1 MICAIIQARCES
13 IRFPGKILSRI
24 NNKTS
29 IEILINRLKKS
40 KYIDKIIIATSND
53 ASNKQLIKILKKQN
67 IDFYIGSKNN
77 VLSRYYFAA
86 KKFKARVIVRL
97 TGDNPLV
104 DYSIVDNFIS
114 EFKKENYDYLS
125 DSKKPTYPDGID
137 VEVFKFSILKKIFR
151 QKNKNMMRNM

>member
-53 ASNKQLIKILKKQN
+53 ASNKQLIKFL
-67 IDFYIGSKNN
+67 
-77 VLSRYYFAA
+77 
-86 KKFKARVIVRL
+86 
-97 TGDNPLV
+97 
-104 DYSIVDNFIS
+104 
-114 EFKKENYDYLS
+114 
-125 DSKKPTYPDGID
+125 
-137 VEVFKFSILKKIFR
+137 
-151 QKNKNMMRNM
+151 KNKILIFILEVKIMF

>member
-53 ASNKQLIKILKKQN
+53 ASNKQ
-67 IDFYIGSKNN
+67 
-77 VLSRYYFAA
+77 
-86 KKFKARVIVRL
+86 
-97 TGDNPLV
+97 
-104 DYSIVDNFIS
+104 
-114 EFKKENYDYLS
+114 
-125 DSKKPTYPDGID
+125 
-137 VEVFKFSILKKIFR
+137 
-151 QKNKNMMRNM
+151 